1 MPRPPVLLF
10 ISDYDDP
17 EAWRA
22 DLTAAMP
29 DLEMRVWP
37 EVGDPAEVD
46 AALVWRHPPG
56 ALRRFPNLKLI
67 VNIGAG
73 VDHVFADPE
82 LPAGVPGARIVDP
95 MLTRAETPYVVLHA

>member
-22 DLTAAMP
+22 DLRAAMP
-29 DLEMRVWP
+29 ELEVRVWP
-37 EVGDPAEVD
+37 EIGDPAEVD

-73 VDHVFADPE
+73 VDSIFADPD
-82 LPAGVPGARIVDP
+82 LPPGVPIARIVDGV
-95 MLTRAETPYVVLHA
+95 LTSAMTHYVV